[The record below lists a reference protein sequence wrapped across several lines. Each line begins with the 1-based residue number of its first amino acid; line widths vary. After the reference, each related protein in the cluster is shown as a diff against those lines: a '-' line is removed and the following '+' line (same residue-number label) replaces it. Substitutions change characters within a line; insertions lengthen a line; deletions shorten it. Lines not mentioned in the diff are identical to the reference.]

1 MNKDQLIQKLTSL
14 EWEDFDAKA
23 AKSGL
28 PKSAWETVS
37 AFSNTS
43 GGWIILGVTE
53 KGKDFEITG
62 VGKAEKLEQDF
73 LNTLR
78 GTKFNVFVGTK
89 QELYH
94 LEDKTVLAFYVPVH
108 KNKPVYF
115 NNQGNTFIRRGSADQ
130 RATQEEI
137 DSMLRDR
144 AFGTKTAELAPG
156 TNRDS
161 LSNTSLNRYRDYMAR
176 FNPNASY
183 NRFDEAEF
191 LEKLRIM
198 ENGKCTYAGLLM
210 FGKRDVIE
218 KHFPDFRVDLL
229 EVPGT
234 SYSDAKQRY
243 TFRIEEQEN
252 LWEYYF
258 ECFTRLKQK
267 VDVQFSLTAEGFG
280 QELSPGL
287 ESIRE
292 ALVNMLMHT
301 DYFSPAC
308 PRVRIFTNHIE
319 FYNPGG
325 LPKHF
330 EELKSKDISLPR
342 NPILAKLFRMV
353 KLAENAGFGFDK
365 IDENWKAYNSTTP
378 DYQIEFDSV
387 VVGFQMEAEE
397 LKQKKPQKEP
407 EDWQQEL
414 QQELQQ
420 ESLYSKI
427 LGILLSGALSTQEV
441 STTLGQ
447 KSISGQLY
455 SVINKLREDS
465 LIEWTIPETPKSPN
479 QKYKM
484 TKKGLA
490 FYMLVKK

>member
-1 MNKDQLIQKLTSL
+1 MTKEELIQKLTSL
-14 EWEDFDAKA
+14 EWEDFEVKA
-23 AKSGL
+23 ARSEL
-28 PKSAWETVS
+28 PKSVWETVS

-53 KGKDFEITG
+53 KGNDFEITG
-62 VGKAEKLEQDF
+62 VRNAEKLELDF

-89 QELYH
+89 QEVYQFD
-94 LEDKTVLAFYVPVH
+94 DKTVLAFYVPVH

-115 NNQGNTFIRRGSADQ
+115 NTQTNTFIRRGSADQ

-144 AFGTKTAELAPG
+144 AFGTKTAELAPQ
-156 TNRDS
+156 TSLDS
-161 LSNTSLNRYRDYMAR
+161 LNKTSLNRYRNYMAR

-210 FGKRDVIE
+210 FGKREVIE
-218 KHFPDFRVDLL
+218 KHFADFRVDLL

-258 ECFTRLKQK
+258 ECFNRLKQK
-267 VDVQFSLTAEGFG
+267 VDVQFSLSAEGFG

-292 ALVNMLMHT
+292 ALVNMLL
-301 DYFSPAC
+301 C
-308 PRVRIFTNHIE
+308 
-319 FYNPGG
+319 
-325 LPKHF
+325 
-330 EELKSKDISLPR
+330 KSLH
-342 NPILAKLFRMV
+342 
-353 KLAENAGFGFDK
+353 K
-365 IDENWKAYNSTTP
+365 IIYVN
-378 DYQIEFDSV
+378 
-387 VVGFQMEAEE
+387 
-397 LKQKKPQKEP
+397 
-407 EDWQQEL
+407 
-414 QQELQQ
+414 
-420 ESLYSKI
+420 
-427 LGILLSGALSTQEV
+427 
-441 STTLGQ
+441 
-447 KSISGQLY
+447 
-455 SVINKLREDS
+455 
-465 LIEWTIPETPKSPN
+465 
-479 QKYKM
+479 
-484 TKKGLA
+484 
-490 FYMLVKK
+490 

>member
-1 MNKDQLIQKLTSL
+1 MTKEELIQKLTSL
-14 EWEDFDAKA
+14 EWEDFEVKA
-23 AKSGL
+23 AKSEL
-28 PKSAWETVS
+28 PKSVWETVS

-43 GGWIILGVTE
+43 GGWIVLGVKE
-53 KGKDFEITG
+53 EGNDFEIAG
-62 VGKAEKLEQDF
+62 VRNAEKLELDF

-89 QELYH
+89 QEVYQFG
-94 LEDKTVLAFYVPVH
+94 DKTVLAFYVPVH
-108 KNKPVYF
+108 KNKPVYY

-144 AFGTKTAELAPG
+144 AFGAKTAELAPG
-156 TNRDS
+156 TSRES
-161 LSNTSLNRYRDYMAR
+161 LNNTSLNRYRDYMAR

-210 FGKRDVIE
+210 LGKRDVIE
-218 KHFPDFRVDLL
+218 KHFADFRVDLL
-229 EVPGT
+229 EVPGS

-258 ECFTRLKQK
+258 ECFSQLKQK

-308 PRVRIFTNHIE
+308 PRVRIFSTHIE
-319 FYNPGG
+319 FLQSG
-325 LPKHF
+325 
-330 EELKSKDISLPR
+330 R
-342 NPILAKLFRMV
+342 LAQTF
-353 KLAENAGFGFDK
+353 
-365 IDENWKAYNSTTP
+365 
-378 DYQIEFDSV
+378 
-387 VVGFQMEAEE
+387 
-397 LKQKKPQKEP
+397 
-407 EDWQQEL
+407 
-414 QQELQQ
+414 
-420 ESLYSKI
+420 
-427 LGILLSGALSTQEV
+427 
-441 STTLGQ
+441 
-447 KSISGQLY
+447 
-455 SVINKLREDS
+455 
-465 LIEWTIPETPKSPN
+465 
-479 QKYKM
+479 
-484 TKKGLA
+484 
-490 FYMLVKK
+490 